1 MIGSPGPT
9 PAQRL
14 TGPISWAVTHAT
26 GAMQGFRTFEQKGIV
41 PGSTGGWPHVLVLD
55 CSYDVPDLSRK
66 WDNIIANASTFGRLT
81 GAADS
86 ARRVQFWAGF
96 QFWSR

>member
-1 MIGSPGPT
+1 MTGTPGPI
-9 PAQRL
+9 PAQGL
-14 TGPISWAVTHAT
+14 AGPISGTVTHAT
-26 GAMQGFRTFEQKGIV
+26 AAIQGFKTFEEQGIV
-41 PGSTGGWPHVLVLD
+41 PGSTGGRPQVLVLD

-66 WDNIIANASTFGRLT
+66 WDNIIAHASTFGRFT
-81 GAADS
+81 GATDR

>member
-1 MIGSPGPT
+1 MIGTPGPI
-9 PAQRL
+9 PAQGL
-14 TGPISWAVTHAT
+14 TGLISGTVTHAT
-26 GAMQGFRTFEQKGIV
+26 GAMQRFRTFEQQGIV
-41 PGSTGGWPHVLVLD
+41 PGSTGGWPHVLVPD